1 MTESNAVPI
10 EITPE
15 FTFASAPGIVKHMS
29 VAVVIPCYKV
39 TRHILSVIEAIG
51 PECSVIYVIDDK
63 CPDQSGL
70 LVQRECTD
78 KRVRVLFRETNGGVG
93 AAVITGYRQALA
105 DGADIMIKIDGDGQM
120 DPALIKRF
128 LAPIATG
135 EADYTKGNRFYYLKS
150 VMGMP
155 RMRILGNAGLSFLTK
170 LSTGYWNIF
179 DPTNGYTAIHRD
191 VLSVVDLEK
200 VSPRYFFETDLLFR
214 LNLVHGVVVDVPM
227 DAKYADEVSNLRIA
241 KVFFEFLGKHLRNFT
256 KRIFYNYFLRD
267 MSAASLE
274 LLFGLLLMLF
284 GVVFSSYHWIHSSGL
299 HVATPTGTVIIGALA
314 LLSGLQLLLAFITH
328 DVENQPKRPIHRLGQ
343 GNWL

>member
-1 MTESNAVPI
+1 MTESNAVPV
-10 EITPE
+10 EIIPE
-15 FTFASAPGIVKHMS
+15 SAFASARRTVKHMT
-29 VAVVIPCYKV
+29 VAAVIPCYKV

-51 PECSVIYVIDDK
+51 PECSIIYVVDDK
-63 CPDQSGL
+63 CPDLSGL
-70 LVQRECTD
+70 LVQKECRD
-78 KRVRVLFRETNGGVG
+78 KRVRVLFREMNGGVG

-105 DGADIMIKIDGDGQM
+105 DDVDVVIKIDGDGQM
-120 DPALIKRF
+120 DPALIKQF
-128 LAPIATG
+128 LVPIVTG

-155 RMRILGNAGLSFLTK
+155 RMRILGNAGLSFFTK

-191 VLSVVDLEK
+191 VLSVLDLEK
-200 VSPRYFFETDLLFR
+200 ISLRYFFETDLLFR

-227 DAKYADEVSNLRIA
+227 DARYADEVSNLRIS

-267 MSAASLE
+267 MSAASFE
-274 LLFGLLLMLF
+274 LLFGVLLMLF
-284 GVVFSSYHWIHSSGL
+284 GVVFSTYHWIHSSNL

-314 LLSGLQLLLAFITH
+314 LLSGLQLLLAFVTH
-328 DVENQPKRPIHRLGQ
+328 DVENQPKRPIQRLSQ